1 MPAWMSYAMGN
12 RDQQILSFI
21 ETHGWSRAKRQTLA
35 DDASFRRYD
44 RLTLEG
50 RSAVLMHAPPD
61 KEDVRPFITI
71 AAILRD
77 LGLSAP
83 KLYAQDP
90 EHGLLLLE
98 DLGDDTYTRV
108 LATNPEREHSLYSLA
123 TDLLITLHSRFSQNL
138 ELPQYDDACLH
149 SEANLLLDWYLPAVT
164 GKKATDAV
172 RQDYEVLWHRLFQL
186 ARVVPSTLVLRDYH
200 VDNLMWLPRRPGFA
214 ACGLLD
220 FQDAVIGPVTY
231 DLVSLFEDA
240 RRDVPAAL
248 ARKGLNHYLEAFPDL
263 DPNALYMSYAI
274 LGAQRCA
281 KILGIFTR
289 LDKRDSKPDY
299 LCHLP
304 RVWRWL
310 EADLAHP
317 VLCELRAW
325 FDRNLPPANRVI
337 PERTTRE

>member
-1 MPAWMSYAMGN
+1 MSYAMGN

-50 RSAVLMHAPPD
+50 RSAVLMDAPPD